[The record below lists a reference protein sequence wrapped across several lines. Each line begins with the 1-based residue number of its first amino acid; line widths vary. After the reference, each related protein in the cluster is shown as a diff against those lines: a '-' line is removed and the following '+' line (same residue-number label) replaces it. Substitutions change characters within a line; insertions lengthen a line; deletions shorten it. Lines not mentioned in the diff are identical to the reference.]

1 MSIDAPIPPHAHT
14 PHATQVP
21 FDEFFET
28 GKEEELSP
36 FLTDSS
42 RHWSI
47 NLPLRASIT
56 AGVLLAFAYYGY
68 FTGMA
73 QPLQFILL
81 LFVYLLAGIPALIE
95 SIEDLLSLQINI
107 DVLMTLAAFGSVM
120 IGSPLEGGLLLVL
133 FAISGAMEEAVSRK
147 AKASIASLHKLSP
160 TRASVLRDDG
170 VSIERAIAEIKPQ
183 TKILVKA
190 GQIVPLDGKILEGVS
205 SLNFVHLTGESVPL
219 TKKPGDQIPAGA
231 LNLEGALVIEVT
243 HTSADST
250 LSRIIQLVTQAQ
262 EAKPAL
268 QRWFDSLSQRYASS
282 IISAAFLFALVLPP
296 AIGIPFLGHE
306 GSIYR
311 ALAFLIAASPCA
323 LIIAI
328 PIVYLSAISS
338 CARNGII
345 LKGGI
350 TLDALAS
357 CQAIAFD
364 KTGTLTTGE
373 LLCLGFEPL
382 HPELPHAKDEALKI
396 AFALEQNA
404 VHPIAKA
411 ITEYVFKSGLTPAAL
426 SDFRSIPGYG
436 LQAHFQETPVYL
448 GNREFIEEKLSEAD
462 ARLLREKI
470 ELYRSQGELLAL
482 LLVGTTLYLFRFQ
495 DYVRKDVGKTLER
508 LRMEGYRLL
517 MLTGDHKESAKRIA
531 SELGIDEVYAEL
543 KPEDKLRI
551 VGEKAKEYGLAMI
564 GDGVNDAPAL
574 ARATIGISMGKVG
587 SSAAIEAA
595 DIVLLQD
602 NIERLDWLTHKA
614 KKTRRIVKEN
624 LVIATCAILIA
635 SIPAL
640 AGIVPLWLAV
650 ILHEGGTVI
659 VGLNGLRLLRT

>member
-1 MSIDAPIPPHAHT
+1 MTTT
-14 PHATQVP
+14 PHAPTVH

-42 RHWSI
+42 KHLAV
-47 NLPLRASIT
+47 NLPLKGSLT
-56 AGVLLAFAYYGY
+56 AAFFLILAYIAFFTSAPAPLLYI
-68 FTGMA
+68 
-73 QPLQFILL
+73 PL

-95 SIEDLLSLQINI
+95 SIEDLCSLQVNI
-107 DVLMTLAAFGSVM
+107 DVLMTLAAFGSVL

-133 FAISGAMEEAVSRK
+133 FAISGSMEEAVSSK
-147 AKASIASLHKLSP
+147 AKASIKSLHKLSP
-160 TRASVLRDDG
+160 TRASVLREDG
-170 VSIERAIAEIKPQ
+170 ISIEKALDQITVK

-190 GQIVPLDGKILEGVS
+190 GQIVPLDGKILEGTS
-205 SLNFVHLTGESVPL
+205 SLNFVHLTGESVPV

-231 LNLEGALVIEVT
+231 LNLDGALVLEVT
-243 HTSADST
+243 HTSQDST
-250 LSRIIQLVTQAQ
+250 LSRIIQLVTEAQ
-262 EAKPAL
+262 EAKPNL
-268 QRWFDSLSQRYASS
+268 QRFFDKVSQTYASS
-282 IISAAFLFALVLPP
+282 IITLSLLFALILPHV
-296 AIGIPFLGHE
+296 IGIPYAGHE

-357 CQAIAFD
+357 CKAIAFD

-382 HPELPHAKDEALKI
+382 HPDQPHDKDMALKI

-411 ITEYVFKSGLTPAAL
+411 IVHYATQNKATPAPIENFL
-426 SDFRSIPGYG
+426 SVPGYG
-436 LQAHFQETPVYL
+436 LTASFEGTPIYL
-448 GNREFIEEKLSEAD
+448 GNVEFIEQKLPPEEKK
-462 ARLLREKI
+462 LLREQFDAHRK
-470 ELYRSQGELLAL
+470 QGELLAFL
-482 LLVGTTLYLFRFQ
+482 MIGSTLFLFRFQ
-495 DYVRKDVGKTLER
+495 DYIRNDVKPTLDR
-508 LRMEGYRLL
+508 LKKAGYRLM
-517 MLTGDHKESAKRIA
+517 MLTGDHPESAQNIA
-531 SELGIDEVYAEL
+531 RELGIDEVHADL

-551 VGEKAKEYGLAMI
+551 VSEASQNYGLAMI

-574 ARATIGISMGKVG
+574 ARATVGISMGKVG

-602 NIERLDWLTHKA
+602 NIERLDWLTVKA
-614 KKTRRIVKEN
+614 KKTRAIVKEN
-624 LVIATCAILIA
+624 LFIATMAILFA

-650 ILHEGGTVI
+650 LMHEGGTVI
-659 VGLNGLRLLRT
+659 VGLNGLRLLKK